1 MLVNFLLTINEYR
14 IDRRSRPN
22 NQPTYSSSMPIENN
36 QDIYKDIRLPQ
47 EDAEILSKNMDLSR
61 PTVMLDEKRYKD
73 SKDNHGIGGYKYVSA
88 KHQKSQ
94 DEIVPQSPER
104 GRSECNLS

>member
-1 MLVNFLLTINEYR
+1 
-14 IDRRSRPN
+14 
-22 NQPTYSSSMPIENN
+22 
-36 QDIYKDIRLPQ
+36 
-47 EDAEILSKNMDLSR
+47 MDLSR

-104 GRSECNLS
+104 GRSEFKL